1 MRVSIIPK
9 RGHTTHMGS
18 DTVSSTLKKKRDD
31 LTGQRDAL
39 FKKYSQTPHD
49 LDLAQQIKRIDD
61 EVAVCT
67 DKMREVNL
75 SERRSKSTPD
85 PSRN

>member
-1 MRVSIIPK
+1 
-9 RGHTTHMGS
+9 MGD
-18 DTVSSTLKKKRDD
+18 DTVSTTVILKKKRDD

-39 FKKYSQTPHD
+39 FKKYCQTPHD

-61 EVAVCT
+61 EVAICT

-75 SERRSKSTPD
+75 SERKSKSTPD
-85 PSRN
+85 PSKT